1 MAATA
6 PHPLF
11 SFFSIVSYFSPT
23 LTYLRTQIFKTWKRS
38 VYVHGMAGVPRGRP
52 NDYRTN
58 CRSERNGTERPRIT
72 QAPPTCQAAP
82 PTAVSISLHTLIK
95 HGCLSKD
102 TVYKSFYT
110 RCDKK
115 LGGGVWERGY
125 FSVHALGLLLL
136 ILSHYVPLVR
146 IGIIHKHCCIVTIR

>member
-1 MAATA
+1 
-6 PHPLF
+6 
-11 SFFSIVSYFSPT
+11 
-23 LTYLRTQIFKTWKRS
+23 
-38 VYVHGMAGVPRGRP
+38 MAGVPRGRP

-82 PTAVSISLHTLIK
+82 HTAVSISLHTLIK

-136 ILSHYVPLVR
+136 LLSHYVPLVR
-146 IGIIHKHCCIVTIR
+146 IIEYGSTLYVGMTQKKNGCPIKCVQNLMSELCSGCSQKLL